1 MAMPAI
7 ASAANSVVLNG
18 IVNIEYTAIKIDQR
32 TGPGG
37 GLDANDRYQK
47 SIGDPAIFSRY
58 GLLIREELGGDLAAI
73 AKVEYGFVPGA
84 GVVDIA
90 REQWVGLNSKRWGTL
105 QFW

>member
-58 GLLIREELGGDLAAI
+58 GLLIREELGVILPRLPKSNTVLFRVRVLWISRVSSG
-73 AKVEYGFVPGA
+73 
-84 GVVDIA
+84 
-90 REQWVGLNSKRWGTL
+90 WV
-105 QFW
+105 